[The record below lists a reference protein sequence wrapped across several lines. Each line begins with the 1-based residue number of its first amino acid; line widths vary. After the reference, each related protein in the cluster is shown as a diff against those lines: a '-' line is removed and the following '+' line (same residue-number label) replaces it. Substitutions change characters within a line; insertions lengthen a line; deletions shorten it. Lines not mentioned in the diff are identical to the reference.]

1 MLKLMIL
8 CSNLNT
14 AQTITNKIASNIE
27 NTKIIGIGI
36 TLKEALNIMKEFEP
50 DIIISTNL
58 KIFKLIKEKFL
69 IYNPGIIYLSDPK
82 EINELSYKK
91 AILIDHHS
99 DFNSILK
106 LISNFITKNVSISK
120 KEQIIKTLSEIGFD
134 FKLSGTN
141 YLLDS
146 ILYANS
152 YEGSYSFESMN
163 KDIYSHV
170 AEINNTRPNI
180 VKWAIARSINY
191 LYLRNGEDTYKKIA
205 QYFCV
210 IYPDRLTPKFIINFV
225 ANKLSF

>member
-82 EINELSYKK
+82 EINELATEILQEIKK
-91 AILIDHHS
+91 QTLID
-99 DFNSILK
+99 FNDY
-106 LISNFITKNVSISK
+106 
-120 KEQIIKTLSEIGFD
+120 GF
-134 FKLSGTN
+134 FSRFQF
-141 YLLDS
+141 Y
-146 ILYANS
+146 I
-152 YEGSYSFESMN
+152 
-163 KDIYSHV
+163 
-170 AEINNTRPNI
+170 EIN
-180 VKWAIARSINY
+180 
-191 LYLRNGEDTYKKIA
+191 
-205 QYFCV
+205 
-210 IYPDRLTPKFIINFV
+210 
-225 ANKLSF
+225 